1 MVQELNLWES
11 FYFQFM
17 NTTEEITR
25 KRELETKKKL
35 SDEEAV
41 EYFNLLSAE
50 DHEAEQLS
58 DVASDDEENVNQLVE
73 NIGLN
78 MEIEDDNE
86 ELMDLDE
93 ADSDEE
99 DLLNVAGSNQ
109 VDWIAR
115 SGA

>member
-1 MVQELNLWES
+1 MVQELNLWEA

-17 NTTEEITR
+17 NTAEEITR

-35 SDEEAV
+35 SDEEA

-50 DHEAEQLS
+50 ENEAEQLS

-86 ELMDLDE
+86 ELMDID
-93 ADSDEE
+93 
-99 DLLNVAGSNQ
+99 
-109 VDWIAR
+109 
-115 SGA
+115 